1 MSAQRAGAKSG
12 RGTLVIIGGHEDKE
26 GARDILREVARLNG
40 DRPLVIATLASHT
53 REGYFESYQQ
63 GFADLGVGPL
73 RELYLDERDDA
84 LQADTLDILAGAG
97 GIFFSG
103 GDQLRITSLLAQ
115 TPLDDRVRAL
125 YDAGGVVAGT
135 SAGASVL
142 CETMLVSGHSDE
154 TYRVGEVQMAPGLGL
169 IQGVLIDQHFAERG
183 RMGRLLG
190 AVALNPRAL
199 GIGLDEDTAIV
210 VRGTT
215 FEVIGQGGVYVIDGA
230 AVTHSNVAEAH
241 AGDALSLHGTVLHVL
256 SAWDQFDLR
265 RRAPLPA
272 QDRTRE
278 P

>member
-256 SAWDQFDLR
+256 SAGDQFDLH

>member
-125 YDAGGVVAGT
+125 YDSGGVIAGT

-169 IQGVLIDQHFAERG
+169 MQGVLIDQHFAERG

-256 SAWDQFDLR
+256 SAGDQFDLH
-265 RRAPLPA
+265 RRAPLSA

>member
-215 FEVIGQGGVYVIDGA
+215 FEVLGQGGVYVIDGA

-256 SAWDQFDLR
+256 SAGDQFDLR

>member
-125 YDAGGVVAGT
+125 YDAGGVIAGT

-154 TYRVGEVQMAPGLGL
+154 TYRVGEVQMAPGLGFM
-169 IQGVLIDQHFAERG
+169 QGVLIDQHFAERG

-256 SAWDQFDLR
+256 SAGDQFDLH
-265 RRAPLPA
+265 RRAPLSA

>member
-1 MSAQRAGAKSG
+1 MSARRAGAKSG

-26 GARDILREVARLNG
+26 GPRDILREVARLNG

-63 GFADLGVGPL
+63 GFADLDVGPL

-84 LQADTLDILAGAG
+84 RQADTLDLLADAG
-97 GIFFSG
+97 GLFFSG

-125 YDAGGVVAGT
+125 YDSGGVVAGT

-169 IQGVLIDQHFAERG
+169 IRPQGVCDGVSAFVLPQP
-183 RMGRLLG
+183 
-190 AVALNPRAL
+190 VP
-199 GIGLDEDTAIV
+199 
-210 VRGTT
+210 
-215 FEVIGQGGVYVIDGA
+215 VIGGPWKVSPLGV
-230 AVTHSNVAEAH
+230 SES
-241 AGDALSLHGTVLHVL
+241 DA
-256 SAWDQFDLR
+256 SASALEQPPPSSER
-265 RRAPLPA
+265 R
-272 QDRTRE
+272 
-278 P
+278 